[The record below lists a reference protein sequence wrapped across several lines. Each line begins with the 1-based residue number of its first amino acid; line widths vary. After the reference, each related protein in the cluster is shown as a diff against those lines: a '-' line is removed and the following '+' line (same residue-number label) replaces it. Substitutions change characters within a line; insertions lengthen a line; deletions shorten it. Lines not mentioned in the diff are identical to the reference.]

1 MVYTVYV
8 REYTYTVHC
17 TVYIV
22 YSIHVYCIHCILTRL
37 LYTVQDMYTV
47 QSNIDRYRGNMSS
60 LLFWGVNLGVNVH
73 TVVYSLKVFLNLYL
87 SKSKLYLMFLT

>member
-1 MVYTVYV
+1 
-8 REYTYTVHC
+8 
-17 TVYIV
+17 
-22 YSIHVYCIHCILTRL
+22 
-37 LYTVQDMYTV
+37 MYTV
-47 QSNIDRYRGNMSS
+47 QSNIDRYLGNMSS